1 MVDGKKEK
9 EVFKPNING
18 SSEQRRME
26 AQKRKDLADGHVFA
40 TVNGVTEMHPLSNV
54 VIHVK
59 VGDDVFDGTV
69 SQFVTSMVNANEAV
83 SKELQRFKESVD
95 ERFSELEIARS
106 ID

>member
-40 TVNGVTEMHPLSNV
+40 TVNSITEMHALDK
-54 VIHVK
+54 VK
-59 VGDDVFDGTV
+59 LQGYEGTVGDLIAMLLKDISIKNKTI
-69 SQFVTSMVNANEAV
+69 
-83 SKELQRFKESVD
+83 ELQKNAIISLDSRLKQIEKVVKTYG
-95 ERFSELEIARS
+95 LE
-106 ID
+106 

>member
-40 TVNGVTEMHPLSNV
+40 TVNGVTEMHTLDK
-54 VIHVK
+54 VK
-59 VGDDVFDGTV
+59 LQGYEGTI
-69 SQFVTSMVNANEAV
+69 
-83 SKELQRFKESVD
+83 ELQKNAIISLDSRLKH
-95 ERFSELEIARS
+95 LEKVVKNYGLE
-106 ID
+106 